1 VNEIDCTLLAAVSL
15 QCYKKV
21 VILSHDAHI
30 RRNIDEV
37 GELDAPALAWKWV
50 DPPSMESQQR
60 PLETL
65 YAGIAVMPTAKTIPQ
80 LLAEVASYLTTHGLD
95 GPWAALGR
103 YALTARRGVTTNHGK
118 YVADSR
124 VFTAPDRAVVIGH
137 RAPESPDAREWQE
150 RCDAA
155 CREVI
160 ALAELSDG
168 DGDDDL
174 PALAVNL
181 PAP

>member
-1 VNEIDCTLLAAVSL
+1 
-15 QCYKKV
+15 
-21 VILSHDAHI
+21 
-30 RRNIDEV
+30 
-37 GELDAPALAWKWV
+37 
-50 DPPSMESQQR
+50 MESQAR

-65 YAGIAVMPTAKTIPQ
+65 YACIAVMPTAKTIPQ
-80 LLAEVASYLTTHGLD
+80 LPAELASCLTTHGLD

-103 YALTARRGVTTNHGK
+103 YALTARRGVTKLHVK
-118 YVADSR
+118 YVADSSD
-124 VFTAPDRAVVIGH
+124 FTAPDRAVVIDY
-137 RAPESPDAREWQE
+137 RTLESPDAREWQE

-160 ALAELSDG
+160 ALAEVSDG